1 MGEGGEREKE
11 WGQED
16 EGGEAAAQGA
26 GVGATGFRSAALG
39 SASCLLAHGN
49 PPDLIKE

>member
-11 WGQED
+11 LGQEG
-16 EGGEAAAQGA
+16 EGREAAAQVV
-26 GVGATGFRSAALG
+26 GVGATEFCSAALG